1 MCLVALGLPRRQ
13 GAPELTARVDMSLA
27 AGGSGKTEP
36 PEPRKHMSSRRW
48 TVFNL
53 FTQVPGTQTS
63 SNMTSPR
70 ITLSPS
76 GKLLLAVLSG
86 PGPKAGVVVVGRWGS
101 LEICIILVAI
111 QGFRRRRFI
120 RDSLKNTDNG
130 AISNCIREAQGRR
143 QGGSMCLNLAVK
155 VLTSTLTRPRGPS
168 EPCVSIH
175 QLHTTP
181 EFSLSLVT

>member
-86 PGPKAGVVVVGRWGS
+86 PGPKAGVVVVGRWGVMS
-101 LEICIILVAI
+101 L
-111 QGFRRRRFI
+111 
-120 RDSLKNTDNG
+120 NTK
-130 AISNCIREAQGRR
+130 
-143 QGGSMCLNLAVK
+143 AV
-155 VLTSTLTRPRGPS
+155 
-168 EPCVSIH
+168 
-175 QLHTTP
+175 
-181 EFSLSLVT
+181 

>member
-1 MCLVALGLPRRQ
+1 MCPVALGLPRRQ
-13 GAPELTARVDMSLA
+13 GAPELTAQVDMSLA

-36 PEPRKHMSSRRW
+36 PEPPKHMSSRRW

-53 FTQVPGTQTS
+53 FTQIPGTQTS
-63 SNMTSPR
+63 SNMTSLR

-86 PGPKAGVVVVGRWGS
+86 PGPKAGVVAGRGAG

-120 RDSLKNTDNG
+120 SHSLKNTDNG

-143 QGGSMCLNLAVK
+143 QGGGMCLTLAVK
-155 VLTSTLTRPRGPS
+155 ALTSTLTRPRGPS